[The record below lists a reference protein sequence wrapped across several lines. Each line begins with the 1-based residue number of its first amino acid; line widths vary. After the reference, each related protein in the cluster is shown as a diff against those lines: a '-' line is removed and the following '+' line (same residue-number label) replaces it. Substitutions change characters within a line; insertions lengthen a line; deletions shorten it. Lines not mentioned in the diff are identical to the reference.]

1 MKKRPILTRQGRI
14 KGSDQPIEIHTPS
27 RDPLTES
34 TPDPVAEKKPAS
46 PIMRGTSDSSE
57 SETSQEEATKTP
69 AQNLT
74 KQTPPTVPPMP
85 SPEAVKRLLNL
96 KRNVKIPK
104 VVQTPVN
111 TISGVDL
118 VSLSKLP
125 MTLQKVLKGNEGKLT
140 SLVTIGGKTYVI
152 KAGAGYSTM
161 QDHITN
167 TDILIRL
174 HIPGVEAP
182 FTSELSDT
190 FRASLIADLN
200 ASRPADKQ
208 LLDALGTYDQISTM
222 APGLGIDSIFDTDNR
237 AQIKT
242 VLEKISG
249 TNTSDAAVAALK
261 LELDKTLSTTAKV
274 LIAGQKAKGADLVGD
289 LADPMKR
296 AAAIAG
302 LMSILASPK
311 SQQILS
317 YMDAVSKQ
325 PPATVAA
332 QLRAQVTTGESAETQ
347 LVSRVKTKAGALAL
361 GGMGLADLVYGM
373 NDRIIGNKFN
383 GGNFLFDPATKE
395 LWGVDNAKDKT
406 LGLSSQDDQAWKS
419 WFLASMQHVDE
430 GATDKGED
438 IGEHIHWSIYTRQT
452 SESREFSQKVKLSDS
467 EVDDTSAGMDDAVT
481 NTLQTFR
488 DLVSDTSKTAL
499 PKAEQDRL
507 KARLDFIDLRIS
519 FAKLLNFDEFATI
532 PTATNPAL
540 GKKLGRIIVGT
551 VLGRTNEQKDAETWK
566 NQARDPA
573 TTDAVLDTL
582 DQTASNYLAQHPN
595 ADQRVLKALFAIRSE
610 RFVRS
615 LKANTAALKSL
626 PTADKAWG
634 HLDASVT
641 ARVKAV
647 ADRWAAERTAL
658 DDKTGA
664 TAIKT
669 AMTEYGNQL
678 AAV

>member
-1 MKKRPILTRQGRI
+1 MNKRPVLTKQGRI
-14 KGSDQPIEIHTPS
+14 KGSDQPIETRTPS

-46 PIMRGTSDSSE
+46 PIMLGTSDSSE
-57 SETSQEEATKTP
+57 SEISQEEATKTP

-74 KQTPPTVPPMP
+74 KPIPPIVPPFP
-85 SPEAVKRLLNL
+85 SPEAVKRVLNL
-96 KRNVKIPK
+96 KRNVKASK
-104 VVQTPVN
+104 VAQTPVN

-125 MTLQKVLKGNEGKLT
+125 MTLQKVLKGNVGKLT

-174 HIPGVEAP
+174 HLPGVQAP
-182 FTSELSDT
+182 FTSELSDD
-190 FRASLIADLN
+190 FRASLKADLN
-200 ASRPADKQ
+200 ASKPADKQ

-222 APGLGIDSIFDTDNR
+222 APGLGVDSIFDTDNR

-242 VLEKISG
+242 VIEKISG
-249 TNTSDAAVAALK
+249 TNTSNAAVAALK
-261 LELDKTLSTTAKV
+261 LELDKTLSSTAK
-274 LIAGQKAKGADLVGD
+274 LFITGEKAKGVDLVGD
-289 LADPMKR
+289 LADPTKR
-296 AAAIAG
+296 AAAIAI
-302 LMSILASPK
+302 LMTNLGSPK
-311 SQQILS
+311 SQLILS

-325 PPATVAA
+325 SPATVAA
-332 QLRAQVTTGESAETQ
+332 QLRAQVTTGESAEAE
-347 LVSRVKTKAGALAL
+347 LVSRVKTRAGALAL
-361 GGMGLADLVYGM
+361 GGMGLADLIYGM
-373 NDRIIGNKFN
+373 NDRIISKFN

-395 LWGVDNAKDKT
+395 LWGVDNAKEQT

-419 WFLASMQHVDE
+419 WFLVNMQHE
-430 GATDKGED
+430 GATDQGED
-438 IGEHIHWSIYTRQT
+438 IGEHIHWSIYTRRT
-452 SESREFSQKVKLSDS
+452 LDSREFSQNVKLSAS
-467 EVDDTSAGMDDAVT
+467 EEDDTSAGMDDAVT

-488 DLVSDTSKTAL
+488 DLVNDTSNTAL
-499 PKAEQDRL
+499 PKAERDRL
-507 KARLDFIDLRIS
+507 KARLDFVDLRIS

-532 PTATNPAL
+532 PTATNPWF
-540 GKKLGRIIVGT
+540 GKKLGRIIVGK
-551 VLGRTNEQKDAETWK
+551 VAGRTNEQKDAETWK

-573 TTDAVLDTL
+573 TTDATLDTL
-582 DQTASNYLAQHPN
+582 DQTVSNYLAQHPN

-615 LKANTAALKSL
+615 LKANTAALRNL

-634 HLDASVT
+634 RLDASVT

-647 ADRWAAERTAL
+647 AVRWAAQRTAL

-664 TAIKT
+664 TAINT
-669 AMTEYGNQL
+669 AMTDYGNQL

>member
-1 MKKRPILTRQGRI
+1 MKPRQPVLTRQHRI
-14 KGSDQPIEIHTPS
+14 KSPVEPIETHTPS

-34 TPDPVAEKKPAS
+34 TPDPIAEKKPVS
-46 PIMRGTSDSSE
+46 PIMRETSDSSE
-57 SETSQEEATKTP
+57 SETSQEETTKAP

-74 KQTPPTVPPMP
+74 KQKVPPIVPPKP
-85 SPEAVKRLLNL
+85 SPEVVRQLLNL
-96 KRNVKIPK
+96 KQKAKTTK
-104 VVQTPVN
+104 VAQTPVN

-125 MTLQKVLKGNEGKLT
+125 MTLQKVLKGNVGKLT
-140 SLVTIGGKTYVI
+140 SLVTIGGKKYVI

-190 FRASLIADLN
+190 FRASLRADLKPGN
-200 ASRPADKQ
+200 PADKQ
-208 LLDALGTYDQISTM
+208 LLDALGTYDQISTV
-222 APGLGIDSIFDTDNR
+222 APGLGVDSIFDTDNR
-237 AQIKT
+237 AQMKT
-242 VLEKISG
+242 VIEKISV

-261 LELDKTLSTTAKV
+261 SELDKTLSTTAK
-274 LIAGQKAKGADLVGD
+274 LFIAGQKAKGMDLVGD

-302 LMSILASPK
+302 LMTILAAPK

-325 PPATVAA
+325 PPAIVAA
-332 QLRAQVTTGESAETQ
+332 QLRAQVTTGESAEAQ

-361 GGMGLADLVYGM
+361 GGMGFADLVYGM
-373 NDRIIGNKFN
+373 NDRIISKFN

-395 LWGVDNAKDKT
+395 LWGVDNAKEQT

-419 WFLASMQHVDE
+419 WFLLNMRHE
-430 GATDKGED
+430 GATDQGEG
-438 IGEHIHWSIYTRQT
+438 IGEHIHWSIYTRKT
-452 SESREFSQKVKLSDS
+452 LDSREFSQNVKLSAS
-467 EVDDTSAGMDDAVT
+467 EEDDTSAGMDDAVT
-481 NTLQTFR
+481 NTLKTFR
-488 DLVSDTSKTAL
+488 DLVSDTSSTAL
-499 PKAEQDRL
+499 PKAERDRL
-507 KARLDFIDLRIS
+507 KARVDFIDLRIS

-532 PTATNPAL
+532 PTATNPWF
-540 GKKLGRIIVGT
+540 GKKLGRIIVGK
-551 VLGRTNEQKDAETWK
+551 VAGRTNEQRDAETWK

-573 TTDAVLDTL
+573 TTDAALDTL
-582 DQTASNYLAQHPN
+582 DQTVSNYLAQHPT
-595 ADQRVLKALFAIRSE
+595 ADQRVLKALFAVRSE

-634 HLDASVT
+634 HLDPSVT
-641 ARVKAV
+641 AGVKAV

-664 TAIKT
+664 AAITA
-669 AMTEYGNQL
+669 AMTDYGNQL